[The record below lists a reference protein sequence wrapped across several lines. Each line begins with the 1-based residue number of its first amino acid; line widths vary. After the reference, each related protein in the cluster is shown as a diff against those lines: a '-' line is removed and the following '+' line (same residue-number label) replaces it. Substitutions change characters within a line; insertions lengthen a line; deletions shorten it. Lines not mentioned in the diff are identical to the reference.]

1 MNNNLLALK
10 EMKNFTGTTICRHL
24 GISNS
29 AYSQWENNII
39 PIPTRRL
46 IDFSNL
52 YNINIDYI
60 LKLTSIK
67 IWTQNNSDVDLKQIG
82 KNLLIVRQ
90 YLGLSLRE
98 LGSALNYSFSALAS
112 YERGEHL
119 IQSDILIGLCKMS
132 NYSIDW
138 ILGRSKYEYLD

>member
-10 EMKNFTGTTICRHL
+10 ESNNFTGNFIATTL
-24 GISNS
+24 GVSNS
-29 AYSQWENNII
+29 AYSQWENDKI
-39 PIPTRRL
+39 PIPTKRL
-46 IDFSNL
+46 IDLSNF

-60 LKLTSIK
+60 LRLTNIK
-67 IWTQNNSDVDLKQIG
+67 IWAKHDTNIDLEQIG

-98 LGSALNYSFSALAS
+98 LGTKLNYSFSALSS

-119 IQSDILIGLCKMS
+119 IQSDILRGLCEIS
-132 NYSIDW
+132 NYSVDW
-138 ILGRSKYEYLD
+138 VLGRSAYMYLS